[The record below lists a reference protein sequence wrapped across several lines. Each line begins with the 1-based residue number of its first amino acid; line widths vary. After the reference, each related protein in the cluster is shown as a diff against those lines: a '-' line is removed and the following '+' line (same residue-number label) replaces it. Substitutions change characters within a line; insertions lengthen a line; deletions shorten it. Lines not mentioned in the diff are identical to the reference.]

1 MEGSTADLIRA
12 QLRRLRVAAGLSQ
25 EEFGKLVHYSASMVS
40 AVETGSRPYDRSF
53 LTRADEVLDS
63 GGLLVALLRIAEREG
78 QPSWFLPWLDA
89 ERLAQQLRVFQ
100 PSLIPALL
108 QTEGYARAVIRC
120 DDLLS
125 DEEVERRTAARLDR
139 QAILDQPEPPQLI
152 AVIDESVLHRR
163 DERFWPVMVHQIEQM
178 IACAE
183 RPNVS
188 VHVIPLSV
196 GLHIGLSGPF
206 SLARGVDGGWVA
218 IMENQ
223 LTASPTDG
231 EADLATLSA
240 RWETVRNEA
249 LSRQQSIQLLKKAA
263 KSWT

>member
-1 MEGSTADLIRA
+1 MEGTTADLIRA

-25 EEFGKLVHYSASMVS
+25 EEFGKQVHYSPSMVS
-40 AVETGSRPYDRSF
+40 AVETGSRPYDRS
-53 LTRADEVLDS
+53 LLARADEVLRS
-63 GGLLVALLRIAEREG
+63 GGLLVALQRIAEREG

-89 ERLAQQLRVFQ
+89 ERMARQLRVFQ
-100 PSLIPALL
+100 PTLIPALL

-125 DEEVERRTAARLDR
+125 DEEVDRRVAARLDR
-139 QAILDQPEPPQLI
+139 QTVLTQPEPPQLI
-152 AVIDESVLHRR
+152 AVVDEAVLHRR
-163 DERFWPVMVHQIEQM
+163 EERFWPVMVHQIEHL

-183 RPNVS
+183 RTQVS
-188 VHVIPLSV
+188 IHVVPLGV
-196 GLHIGLSGPF
+196 GVHIGLSGPF
-206 SLARGVDGGWVA
+206 SLACSEEGGWVA

-223 LTASPTDG
+223 LTATPTDS
-231 EADLATLSA
+231 ETDLATLLA

-249 LSRQQSIQLLKKAA
+249 LSRQQSIELLDRVA

>member
-1 MEGSTADLIRA
+1 MEESTADLIRA

-25 EEFGKLVHYSASMVS
+25 EEFGKLVHYSPSMVS
-40 AVETGSRPYDRSF
+40 AVETGSRPYDRS
-53 LTRADEVLDS
+53 LLARADEVLRS
-63 GGLLVALLRIAEREG
+63 GDLLVALLRIAEREG

-89 ERLAQQLRVFQ
+89 ERLASQLRVFQ
-100 PSLIPALL
+100 PTLIPALL

-125 DEEVERRTAARLDR
+125 DEEVERRAAARLDR
-139 QAILDQPEPPQLI
+139 QGILTRPDPPQLI
-152 AVIDESVLHRR
+152 AVIDEAILHRR
-163 DERFWPVMVHQIEQM
+163 DERFQGLMVHQVEHL

-183 RPNVS
+183 RPNIS
-188 VHVIPLSV
+188 IHVIPLSV

-218 IMENQ
+218 SQEAQ
-223 LTASPTDG
+223 LTARPTDS
-231 EADLATLSA
+231 EADLATLLA

-249 LSRQQSIQLLKKAA
+249 LSRQQSIELLKEVA

>member
-1 MEGSTADLIRA
+1 MEESTADLIRA
-12 QLRRLRVAAGLSQ
+12 QFRRLRVAAGLSQ
-25 EEFGKLVHYSASMVS
+25 EEFGKQVHYSASMVS
-40 AVETGSRPYDRSF
+40 AVETGTRPYDRP
-53 LTRADEVLDS
+53 LLARADEVLRS
-63 GGLLVALLRIAEREG
+63 GGLLVSLLRIAEREG

-89 ERLAQQLRVFQ
+89 ERLARQLRIFQ
-100 PSLIPALL
+100 PTLIPALL

-125 DEEVERRTAARLDR
+125 DEEVEKRVAARLDR
-139 QAILDQPEPPQLI
+139 QAILTQPDPPQLI
-152 AVIDESVLHRR
+152 AVIDEAMLHRR
-163 DERFWPVMVHQIEQM
+163 DERFRALMVHQIEHL

-188 VHVIPLSV
+188 IHVIPLSV
-196 GLHIGLSGPF
+196 GLHVGLSGPF

-231 EADLATLSA
+231 EADLATLLA

-249 LSRQQSIQLLKKAA
+249 LSRQQSIELLKEVA